1 MTLHPLTRCVVASGG
16 RVSLASGRCAIV
28 PTPKG
33 TPPSFLAYRIGH
45 CAHRLRSLWQVAR
58 IPVCEPGRAA
68 HFRIPTRSAGAGQA
82 TPRFRGLPFQ
92 ICEQAFKRR
101 DRTFHFAVVLALKLD
116 ETPGSLRLRP
126 RRLSVEWPALPR
138 RRSRMRRQG
147 HSLHSQYP
155 GLCSSA
161 PASAWRPDATPQ
173 HYWNHRRSGHRP
185 RRSNDHSRPRAAGAV
200 RQAR

>member
-68 HFRIPTRSAGAGQA
+68 HLRVPTRSTDAGQHLA
-82 TPRFRGLPFQ
+82 TPRFRGYLSRYVS
-92 ICEQAFKRR
+92 ILLSNGTVRSI
-101 DRTFHFAVVLALKLD
+101 
-116 ETPGSLRLRP
+116 SL
-126 RRLSVEWPALPR
+126 
-138 RRSRMRRQG
+138 
-147 HSLHSQYP
+147 
-155 GLCSSA
+155 SSS
-161 PASAWRPDATPQ
+161 PSNSMKRPDHCGCARVGCRWSGQ
-173 HYWNHRRSGHRP
+173 HCPFRRTTTTA
-185 RRSNDHSRPRAAGAV
+185 NMV
-200 RQAR
+200 RDSSIQCTGP